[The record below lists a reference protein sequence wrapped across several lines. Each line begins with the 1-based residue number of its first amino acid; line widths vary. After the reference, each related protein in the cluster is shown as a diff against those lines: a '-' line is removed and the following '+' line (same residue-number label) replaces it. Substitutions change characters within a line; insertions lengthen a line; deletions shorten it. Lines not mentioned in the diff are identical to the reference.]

1 MALDYKATLNMP
13 KSGFP
18 MRAGLPAREPEML
31 ERWNKIDV
39 YRLLMEKNADKP
51 RFSLHDGPPFSN
63 GDLHMGHALN
73 KSIKDFVVRSYA
85 MRGYYTPYIPGW
97 DNHGMPI
104 ESAIIKKNKLNYKEM
119 SIPEFRSACE
129 AFAQHYIDVQM
140 KGFRRMGVIGDWE
153 HPYKTMAPSFEAEEV
168 RIFGEMFKKG
178 YIYKGKK
185 PVYWCYTDETALA
198 EAEIE
203 YQNDPCT
210 TIFVKF
216 PIKDDQGKLAQYCD
230 LSRLFFVIWTTTPWT
245 LPGNRAICL
254 NARLE
259 YSLIQVPCGEIYIV
273 ASELAESVCKA
284 AGIDSYTEL
293 CRLPGSEFELMTA
306 KHPLLDQVDSV
317 ILNGDHVT
325 LDAGSGCVHT
335 APGFGAEDYFICME
349 YNRQGKA
356 NIEIAVPVNEKGVM
370 TDEVFNGVHISKAND
385 FVLPKL
391 QETGALLASEDI
403 VHSYPHCWRCKKPV
417 IFRATSQW
425 FCSVDSFKAEACAAT
440 EEVRWV
446 PEWGKDRIQSMIRER
461 NDWCISRQRKWGL
474 PIPVFY
480 CEDCGKPI
488 CTDETIDAIS
498 RLFAAEGSNAWFARE
513 ASQILP
519 QGFACPHCG
528 SKQGFRKE
536 SDTLDGWF
544 DSGSSHFASMQR
556 DQGFWPADM
565 YLEGL
570 DQYRGWF
577 QSSLL
582 TAVGALGKG
591 APFRQCLT
599 HGWTVDG
606 EGRAMHKSL
615 GNGMDPNEIIQK
627 YGADMLRLWA
637 GSADYHVDVRCSDN
651 IFKQLSQN
659 YLKFRNTAKYM
670 LDNLVG
676 FDPDALVKPEELLPL
691 DRWAI
696 TRLNQLTATALKA
709 YDNYEFHVIS
719 HAINDFCV
727 VELSSFY
734 LDIIKDRLYC
744 DGEASLSRRSA
755 QTALYLILDTMTRLF
770 APILAFTCDEIWQ
783 AMPHRKEDD
792 VRNILLNTFNPAF
805 AEYALRPEEMD
816 NWAALEQLRD
826 GVNAALEAARAAKKI
841 GKALEAHVT
850 LAADDTGRAAL
861 EAIRKDFGDQWADL
875 FIVSDVEV
883 TEDPAVFAAAAETP
897 VAGVRVAVSEA
908 RGVKC
913 PRCWKH
919 TASQREDGLCARCA
933 AVIAEQL
940 EE

>member
-259 YSLIQVPCGEIYIV
+259 YSLIQVPCGETYIV
-273 ASELAESVCKA
+273 ASELVESVCKA

-293 CRLPGSEFELMTA
+293 CRLPGSAFELMTA

-356 NIEIAVPVNEKGVM
+356 NIEIAVPVDEKGVM

-480 CEDCGKPI
+480 CEDCGKPV

-696 TRLNQLTATALKA
+696 TRLNQLTAAALKA

-727 VELSSFY
+727 VDLSSFY

-792 VRNILLNTFNPAF
+792 VRNILLNPFNPAF

-816 NWAALEQLRD
+816 KWAALEQLRD

-933 AVIAEQL
+933 AGIAEQL

>member
-185 PVYWCYTDETALA
+185 PVYWCYTDDTALA

-259 YSLIQVPCGEIYIV
+259 YSLIQVPCGETYIV

-356 NIEIAVPVNEKGVM
+356 NIEIAVPVDEKGVM

-727 VELSSFY
+727 VDLSSFY

-792 VRNILLNTFNPAF
+792 VRNILLNPFNPAF

-816 NWAALEQLRD
+816 KWAALEQLRD
-826 GVNAALEAARAAKKI
+826 GVNAALEAARAAKRI

>member
-129 AFAQHYIDVQM
+129 AFAQHYIDVQR

-259 YSLIQVPCGEIYIV
+259 YSLIQVPCGETYIV

-356 NIEIAVPVNEKGVM
+356 NIEIAVPVDEKGVM

-727 VELSSFY
+727 VDLSSFY

-792 VRNILLNTFNPAF
+792 MRNILLNTFNPAF

-816 NWAALEQLRD
+816 KWAALEQLRD

-861 EAIRKDFGDQWADL
+861 EAIRKDFGEQWADL